1 MKRRASRTVA
11 QPPGKLFKEDT
22 VTSLNKALSSA
33 SKLKSVPRPQVP
45 SKWPSLKRRS
55 TGVTEITKT
64 DTASPELRR
73 ASTLTLEDSE
83 GIPASS
89 STGLRKST
97 SILETDDILT
107 TVTQLP
113 SGSTITK
120 TYSIENASN
129 SVQKELSK
137 TLSKSNSKQSLKKML
152 SKTHLLKSSNKS
164 SASVPFLPP
173 GGLFEIVFSFDTTS
187 SMYCCLTQIRDRVQ
201 DMIQRLQAD
210 IPGIRIAVVAH
221 GDYCDKKSKYVLQH
235 IDFGATVPEL
245 CDFVRQIEGTFG
257 GDLDECYELVMQRV
271 RTDLSWTPNSQR
283 ALVMIGDAD
292 PHEKD
297 YVFEGFCPNIDWREE
312 LQHLKEMGV
321 RIYGVKANGETCP
334 ADGFWKVISKET
346 NGLYLQME
354 KFDMIFETLMA
365 ICYREGNTDILQD
378 YLKEV
383 EAENGSKMKTI
394 FGTLR
399 KAGDPTGSSCS
410 NLFTFK
416 ASGKS
421 AKKFKSIARIG
432 VKETTKAPKYK
443 VSAKKMSTGASKEPK
458 TKMNKVAKNRE
469 IPAKVVTKGPSRK
482 ATAKKTKVGKEKTLT
497 KKGVVK
503 KAPRK
508 KSKVD
513 KKKKSANKNKK
524 STSGAKKKLTKKKPT
539 VLKVNAVKS
548 KGSKTKKSEV
558 DQSNPKKK
566 TTRKYLKK
574 YRENTQLPMTYYLR
588 TPLAPLEC
596 SGWKLGIAPERV
608 KNQATWK
615 PRPNGPG
622 MRRVSLFKKH
632 TDLKSIFEFAVTIP
646 DRSTKYA
653 VYYKIC
659 HGYKTNSS
667 WDVYHFKQPSI
678 LKEIN
683 DIVSRGGSIYV
694 RRFLFTD
701 KAYET
706 MKKLS
711 LTEETIMSY
720 LPNNYNYPWRRH
732 LFEKNTRHRKVTRH
746 GFAISH
752 IDY

>member
-11 QPPGKLFKEDT
+11 HPPSKLFREDT
-22 VTSLNKALSSA
+22 VTSLNKALSNA
-33 SKLKSVPRPQVP
+33 SKVKSDPRPPVP
-45 SKWPSLKRRS
+45 SKWPSLRRRS
-55 TGVTEITKT
+55 TGVKEVTKT
-64 DTASPELRR
+64 DTITPELRR
-73 ASTLTLEDSE
+73 ASTLTLEHPED
-83 GIPASS
+83 IPASS
-89 STGLRKST
+89 STGLRKAT
-97 SILETDDILT
+97 SILETDDIMT

-129 SVQKELSK
+129 SVRKELSK
-137 TLSKSNSKQSLKKML
+137 TLSKS
-152 SKTHLLKSSNKS
+152 KTHLLKPSNTS
-164 SASVPFLPP
+164 SAPVPFLPP

-210 IPGIRIAVVAH
+210 IPGIRIAVAAH
-221 GDYCDKKSKYVLQH
+221 GDYCDKKSKYVLQL

-271 RTDLSWTPNSQR
+271 RTGLSWTPNSQR

-410 NLFTFK
+410 EPFTFK
-416 ASGKS
+416 ASGVS
-421 AKKFKSIARIG
+421 AKKFKPIAKVG
-432 VKETTKAPKYK
+432 LKETTKASNKK
-443 VSAKKMSTGASKEPK
+443 VSTKKMPTGASKKPK
-458 TKMNKVAKNRE
+458 TKTKKVAMNRGVE
-469 IPAKVVTKGPSRK
+469 IPKTVITKGPSRK
-482 ATAKKTKVGKEKTLT
+482 AAKKKIKVGKEETL
-497 KKGVVK
+497 KKKSVVNKK

-508 KSKVD
+508 KTKVD
-513 KKKKSANKNKK
+513 KKKTPAKRNKK
-524 STSGAKKKLTKKKPT
+524 NTTALQ
-539 VLKVNAVKS
+539 VNAIKS
-548 KGSKTKKSEV
+548 KSSKTKSSEV
-558 DQSNPKKK
+558 EQSNPKKK

-574 YRENTQLPMTYYLR
+574 YRENTQLRMSYYQR

-596 SGWKLGIAPERV
+596 SGWELGIAPEKV
-608 KNQATWK
+608 KNQSTWK

-646 DRSTKYA
+646 GRVKKYG

-659 HGYKTNSS
+659 QGYKTNSS
-667 WDVYHFKQPSI
+667 WDVYHLSQPSI

-701 KAYET
+701 KAYEN